1 MGLNPQLVVILLF
14 FLECTR
20 SHIHGCNDNH
30 LKEIIGILNEVTGEG
45 TPCTEMDV
53 PNVLTATKNTTES
66 ELVCRA
72 SKVLRIFY
80 LKHGKTPCLKKNSS
94 VLMELQRLFRA
105 FRCLD
110 SSISCTMNES
120 KSTSLKDFLESL
132 KSIMQMD
139 YSQY

>member
-1 MGLNPQLVVILLF
+1 MLKRGSSEILSYRFQVEQMTLGQKKPLRQVQNKAANSLLYRF
-14 FLECTR
+14 SLQ
-20 SHIHGCNDNH
+20 
-30 LKEIIGILNEVTGEG
+30 
-45 TPCTEMDV
+45 
-53 PNVLTATKNTTES
+53 NTTES

-110 SSISCTMNES
+110 SSVSGAGQKLAS
-120 KSTSLKDFLESL
+120 DLA
-132 KSIMQMD
+132 Q
-139 YSQY
+139 